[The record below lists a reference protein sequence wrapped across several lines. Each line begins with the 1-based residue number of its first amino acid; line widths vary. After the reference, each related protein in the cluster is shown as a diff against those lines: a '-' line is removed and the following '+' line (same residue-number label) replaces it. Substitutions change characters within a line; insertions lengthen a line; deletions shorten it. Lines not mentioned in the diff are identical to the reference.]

1 MKLQG
6 VFMIMPLLAAAA
18 SGSTIPSTDSY
29 NVQQLEKR
37 GNNDPDINEP
47 ADEESNGQ
55 EESSDGSRLGAA
67 FQGFFDQ
74 DKTNGPVE
82 PSKFLQL
89 GQRIR
94 DFFTKD
100 GDDGDDEDDDFKNG
114 LWVPKNIVSGE
125 GEEKPEELSSSSE
138 ETHTPQDT
146 LSEDED
152 EKPDEPS
159 KFLQLGQRL
168 RGIFNKNKSKTNG
181 QGEPHSSSEDLFV
194 SQDIVAVE
202 KEEKPDE
209 LDNALKENREKQDKL
224 AEDMSRAMERL
235 KQRRL
240 EKKNGKPSEE
250 ASNKKLPETQVQEVV
265 QPSDVSQESIV
276 DTSPALN
283 SPESSH
289 DHSHDSQAEPE
300 QTKDDDQRAS
310 DDIKQKYQ
318 LRSSKRF

>member
-6 VFMIMPLLAAAA
+6 VFMIIPLLAVAA

-55 EESSDGSRLGAA
+55 EESSDGSRLGAE

-100 GDDGDDEDDDFKNG
+100 GDDEDDDFKNG

-125 GEEKPEELSSSSE
+125 GEEKPEELSSSS
-138 ETHTPQDT
+138 
-146 LSEDED
+146 
-152 EKPDEPS
+152 
-159 KFLQLGQRL
+159 
-168 RGIFNKNKSKTNG
+168 
-181 QGEPHSSSEDLFV
+181 
-194 SQDIVAVE
+194 
-202 KEEKPDE
+202 
-209 LDNALKENREKQDKL
+209 
-224 AEDMSRAMERL
+224 
-235 KQRRL
+235 
-240 EKKNGKPSEE
+240 
-250 ASNKKLPETQVQEVV
+250 
-265 QPSDVSQESIV
+265 
-276 DTSPALN
+276 
-283 SPESSH
+283 
-289 DHSHDSQAEPE
+289 
-300 QTKDDDQRAS
+300 
-310 DDIKQKYQ
+310 
-318 LRSSKRF
+318 